1 MSDFFNILF
10 DNIRTFRIR
19 DLIDI
24 AIVAFVI
31 YHGIKLIKETRAS
44 QLIKGIIA
52 LIIFAQISGVMQLHS
67 VNFILENTLQLGLI
81 ALLIVF
87 QPELRRTLE
96 KVGSTTFNS
105 LIKISDDTPENHTE
119 EICTAVRKL
128 AYSKTGAL
136 ILIERQTKLGDV
148 MSSGT
153 IIDSQISQGL
163 IENIFVPNT
172 PLHDGAVIIGDG
184 RIKAAA
190 CVLPL
195 TENNNFSK
203 ELGTRHRAAIGIS
216 EVADCIAIVVSEET
230 GKISLAQNGEITRD
244 YTYATLKKTIDEIL
258 EADKP
263 SDNLKKIKPKNII
276 NKAVKKK

>member
-1 MSDFFNILF
+1 MTDFFNILF

>member
-52 LIIFAQISGVMQLHS
+52 LIIFAQISGVMQFHS

>member
-1 MSDFFNILF
+1 MGNFFGILF
-10 DNIRTFRIR
+10 DNLKMFRIR

-24 AIVAFVI
+24 GIVAFVI

-52 LIIFAQISGVMQLHS
+52 LIIFAQISGILQLHS
-67 VNFILENTLQLGLI
+67 VNFILDNTLQLGLI

-96 KVGSTTFNS
+96 KVGSTTFTKF
-105 LIKISDDTPENHTE
+105 IKINDDTPDTHTG
-119 EICTAVRKL
+119 EICSAVRKL
-128 AYSKTGAL
+128 AFTKTGAL
-136 ILIERQTKLGDV
+136 IIIERQTKLGDV
-148 MSSGT
+148 ISSGVL
-153 IIDSQISQGL
+153 IDSQISEGL
-163 IENIFVPNT
+163 LENIFVPNT

-203 ELGTRHRAAIGIS
+203 ELGTRHRAAIGVS

-230 GKISLAQNGEITRD
+230 GKISMALNGEITRD
-244 YTYATLKKTIDEIL
+244 FTSATLKRKIDEIL
-258 EADKP
+258 ESDKP
-263 SDNLKKIKPKNII
+263 SENLKKIKPKNII

>member
-1 MSDFFNILF
+1 MGDFFVAIFNNLKL
-10 DNIRTFRIR
+10 FRIR

-52 LIIFAQISGVMQLHS
+52 LMIFSQISGVMQLHS
-67 VNFILENTLQLGLI
+67 VNFILDNTLQLGLI

-96 KVGSTTFNS
+96 KVGSAKFTN
-105 LIKISDDTPENHTE
+105 LIKINDDNEE
-119 EICTAVRKL
+119 SYSGEICSAVRRL
-128 AYSKTGAL
+128 AYTKTGAL
-136 ILIERQTKLGDV
+136 IIIERNTKLGDL
-148 MSSGT
+148 MLSGT
-153 IIDSQISQGL
+153 IIDSKISDGL
-163 IENIFVPNT
+163 LENIFVPNT

-195 TENNNFSK
+195 TQNNNFSK
-203 ELGTRHRAAIGIS
+203 ELGTRHRAAIGVS
-216 EVADCIAIVVSEET
+216 EVADCIAVVVSEET
-230 GKISLAQNGEITRD
+230 GKISMAINGEITRD
-244 YTYATLKKTIDEIL
+244 YTSATLKKRIDEIL
-258 EADKP
+258 ESDKP
-263 SDNLKKIKPKNII
+263 SDNNKMTMAKNIFS
-276 NKAVKKK
+276 KAVKKK

>member
-1 MSDFFNILF
+1 MGDFFLALF
-10 DNIRTFRIR
+10 NNLKLFRIR

-31 YHGIKLIKETRAS
+31 YHGIKLVKETRAS

-52 LIIFAQISGVMQLHS
+52 LMIFSQISGVLQLHS
-67 VNFILENTLQLGLI
+67 VNFILDNTLQLGLI

-96 KVGSTTFNS
+96 KVGSANFTK
-105 LIKISDDTPENHTE
+105 LIKINDDSEDTYTD
-119 EICTAVRKL
+119 EICSAVRRL
-128 AYSKTGAL
+128 AYTKTGAL
-136 ILIERQTKLGDV
+136 IIIERQTKLGDL

-153 IIDSQISQGL
+153 IIDSKISDGL
-163 IENIFVPNT
+163 LENIFVPNT

-203 ELGTRHRAAIGIS
+203 ELGTRHRAAIGVS
-216 EVADCIAIVVSEET
+216 EVADCIAVVVSEET
-230 GKISLAQNGEITRD
+230 GKISMALNGDITRD
-244 YTYATLKKTIDEIL
+244 YTSATLKKRIDEIL
-258 EADKP
+258 ESDKP
-263 SDNLKKIKPKNII
+263 ADNHKMSIAKNII
-276 NKAVKKK
+276 SKAVKKK

>member
-1 MSDFFNILF
+1 MSEFFNILF

-96 KVGSTTFNS
+96 KVGSTTFNT
-105 LIKISDDTPENHTE
+105 LIKINDDAPQNHTE

-195 TENNNFSK
+195 TENNSFSK

-244 YTYATLKKTIDEIL
+244 YTYATLKKTLDEIL
-258 EADKP
+258 DADKP

>member
-52 LIIFAQISGVMQLHS
+52 LIIFAQISGVMQFHS

-128 AYSKTGAL
+128 AYTKTGAL

-263 SDNLKKIKPKNII
+263 TDNLKKIKPKNII